1 MKRIK
6 DKTHSIKFS
15 KKILDKLNPS
25 KPTRYYDILTQGLG
39 IYVGRKKSYFLQAS
53 IPTIKSNGNIGSKA
67 IRKVLCGYDVPVAD
81 VKAMVR
87 DQYDD
92 FKTAHLAD
100 INSLTVGGLVHAFIK
115 EVIKNPDAM
124 RLKQQ
129 NRLQY
134 KPKTLVGYW
143 NALRT
148 YVLGEGKTRAG
159 VPYKKILSEPIRVNN
174 TFHTGLLRDIPL
186 NKVTNADVN
195 VWMQRLRNVQG
206 AANHALTALSVAFEY
221 DLRKPKGSL
230 CKNNIN
236 PCQRVNKFSSQ
247 PDKRYLTAEKYL
259 EIRSYIENNLFRDPL
274 FFAYYILL
282 VECGERQ
289 SDIRGLYWKAP
300 LNNLE
305 AAKKR
310 GCTGWLN
317 LDANKDQLHIIDS
330 KNRKSAD
337 VTLTKDSIAI
347 LKRVNE
353 MRYDKLAWCVK
364 SDWVFPRAEA
374 IDLCISENSY
384 RKKLDYFHFKFD
396 LAVREL
402 IRSTGTKRKLYKYKL
417 LYSFKHLRKTFATQ
431 YARVKGVEATQQ
443 RMRHSSLEVTQKH
456 YVTPQDE
463 NLVVD
468 NLFSPREERKDHKLR
483 SVKGGLDE

>member
-1 MKRIK
+1 MKRTK
-6 DKTHSIKFS
+6 DRSRTFKFT
-15 KKILDKLNPS
+15 KANLDKLNPS
-25 KPTRYYDILTQGLG
+25 TPTRYYDLTTQGLG
-39 IYVGRKKSYFLQAS
+39 LYAYRKKTYFLHAS
-53 IPTIKSNGNIGSKA
+53 IPTVKANGKIGSIG
-67 IRKVLCGYDVPVAD
+67 IRKRLCGYEVSLAD
-81 VKAMVR
+81 VREMVR
-87 DQYDD
+87 EQYDD
-92 FKTAHLAD
+92 FKAANLAD
-100 INSLTVGGLVHAFIK
+100 VNSLTVGGLVHAFIK
-115 EVIKNPDAM
+115 EVVKNPDAM

-134 KPKTLVGYW
+134 KAKTLVGYGHV
-143 NALRT
+143 LRA
-148 YVLGEGKTRAG
+148 YVLGDGKSRAG
-159 VPYKKILSEPIRVNN
+159 VPYKQILSEPIRVNN
-174 TFHTGLLRDIPL
+174 TFHTGMLRDIPL

-206 AANHALTALSVAFEY
+206 SANHALTALSVAFEY

-236 PCQRVNKFSSQ
+236 PCQRVNKFASQ

-289 SDIRGLYWKAP
+289 SDIMGLYWKAP
-300 LNNLE
+300 LSNLD

-317 LDANKDQLHIIDS
+317 LDAAKDQLHIIDS
-330 KNRKSAD
+330 KNRKPAD
-337 VTLTKDSIAI
+337 VTLTKDCIAI

-353 MRYDKLAWCVK
+353 MRYDRLAWCVK

-374 IDLCISENSY
+374 IDLCITGNSY
-384 RKKLDYFHFKFD
+384 RKKLDLLHFKFD
-396 LAVREL
+396 LATREL